1 MSSYTKKIAARD
13 FFAAG
18 AFWVNL
24 SVNSAQKTD
33 DTGLGSDADDHS
45 A

>member
-13 FFAAG
+13 LFAAG
-18 AFWVNL
+18 PFCTHL